1 MTPELA
7 MLTEKFDAY
16 GEVLPDGA
24 RNKRDAAA
32 PVVLGRIGQ
41 CVFWLLV
48 IIIVSTRV
56 LYYPAVPAFEL
67 GGASDAKH
75 AVLR

>member
-1 MTPELA
+1 

-24 RNKRDAAA
+24 RDKRDAAGA
-32 PVVLGRIGQ
+32 ASVVLARIGQ

-56 LYYPAVPAFEL
+56 LFYPAAPAFEA

-75 AVLR
+75 AATR

>member
-1 MTPELA
+1 MIWESPIESTSLHPA
-7 MLTEKFDAY
+7 
-16 GEVLPDGA
+16 
-24 RNKRDAAA
+24 
-32 PVVLGRIGQ
+32 LGRIGQ

-56 LYYPAVPAFEL
+56 LFYPAAPAFEA

-75 AVLR
+75 AATR

>member
-1 MTPELA
+1 

-24 RNKRDAAA
+24 RDKRDAGGAA
-32 PVVLGRIGQ
+32 SVVLGRIGQ

-56 LYYPAVPAFEL
+56 LYYPAAPAFEA

-75 AVLR
+75 AVTR